1 MTNLSKRV
9 SEFGFSLRVEL
20 TVRLYRRRRDDHD
33 ITGYAEES
41 PDARPE
47 SIDEQVTRKGIRPV
61 ESVEAMA
68 QDGVLESEEELE
80 QFLAHVYAARHA
92 DLA

>member
-1 MTNLSKRV
+1 MTTNSA
-9 SEFGFSLRVEL
+9 
-20 TVRLYRRRRDDHD
+20 
-33 ITGYAEES
+33 GYAGEL

-47 SIDEQVTRKGIRPV
+47 SIDEQMRRKGIRPV
-61 ESVEAMA
+61 QSIEDMA
-68 QDGVLESEEELE
+68 QDGVFESDDELE